1 MSRILGLLL
10 LIQVAAIIFHNKED
24 IDKGFCHLQK
34 VKIQVLLDCRL
45 SYASA
50 VTIALAKNES
60 DTSGNYILQCVWING
75 KSMNCSGDSDETG
88 YYNGFT
94 DILEI
99 KFMFN
104 DNKHA
109 GLYLRITT
117 NCNSGSI
124 ALTPCRFTANVDF
137 YNNSAIKV
145 TCQNPTFV
153 KSSSPM
159 IIQAYHGDQYGSC
172 LPQMCVDST
181 CKNLPDGIQCM
192 LPYNPDEM
200 LQCRL
205 YGAVINITTP
215 SSENTTT
222 ISPGNSSTPKNTE
235 ATESLESSSTSQ
247 SITATSAESSTSKKD
262 KTTPLTSSERT
273 ESEKTIFTTTKGSTD
288 MTTSQTNVQQSKL
301 SSKSPDWVKPV
312 MIGLG
317 SILPVGLTIAFV
329 ICGCMRFRNGSGQN
343 DKKMP

>member
-10 LIQVAAIIFHNKED
+10 IIQVAAIIFHNKED

-45 SYASA
+45 SYTSV

-88 YYNGFT
+88 YYNGST
-94 DILEI
+94 DNLDI
-99 KFMFN
+99 KFIFN

-109 GLYLRITT
+109 GFYLRITT
-117 NCNSGSI
+117 YCNSGSI
-124 ALTPCRFTANVDF
+124 ALTPCRFTTNVDV
-137 YNNSAIKV
+137 YNISTINV

-153 KSSSPM
+153 NSTYPM
-159 IIQAYHGDQYGSC
+159 IIQTYDGNHYGSC
-172 LPQMCVDST
+172 LPQTCWNST

-192 LPYNPDEM
+192 LPYYPGEM
-200 LQCRL
+200 LQCGL
-205 YGAVINITTP
+205 YGAVVNITTP
-215 SSENTTT
+215 SPEDTTT

-235 ATESLESSSTSQ
+235 AIESLESSSTSQ
-247 SITATSAESSTSKKD
+247 SITATSAESSTSEKD
-262 KTTPLTSSERT
+262 KTTRLASPERT
-273 ESEKTIFTTTKGSTD
+273 ESGITNF
-288 MTTSQTNVQQSKL
+288 TSQTNVQQSQL

-312 MIGLG
+312 MISLG
-317 SILPVGLTIAFV
+317 SILPVVLIIAFI
-329 ICGCMRFRNGSGQN
+329 ICG
-343 DKKMP
+343 

>member
-45 SYASA
+45 SYTSA

-117 NCNSGSI
+117 YCNSGSI
-124 ALTPCRFTANVDF
+124 TLTPC
-137 YNNSAIKV
+137 
-145 TCQNPTFV
+145 
-153 KSSSPM
+153 
-159 IIQAYHGDQYGSC
+159 H
-172 LPQMCVDST
+172 
-181 CKNLPDGIQCM
+181 LPDGIQCM

-205 YGAVINITTP
+205 YGAVFNITTP

-222 ISPGNSSTPKNTE
+222 ISPGNSSTPK
-235 ATESLESSSTSQ
+235 
-247 SITATSAESSTSKKD
+247 KY
-262 KTTPLTSSERT
+262 
-273 ESEKTIFTTTKGSTD
+273 
-288 MTTSQTNVQQSKL
+288 
-301 SSKSPDWVKPV
+301 
-312 MIGLG
+312 
-317 SILPVGLTIAFV
+317 
-329 ICGCMRFRNGSGQN
+329 
-343 DKKMP
+343 